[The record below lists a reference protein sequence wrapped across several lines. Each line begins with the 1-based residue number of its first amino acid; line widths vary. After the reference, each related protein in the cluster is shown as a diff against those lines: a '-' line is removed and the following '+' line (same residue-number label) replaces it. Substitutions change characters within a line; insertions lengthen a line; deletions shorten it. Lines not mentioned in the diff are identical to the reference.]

1 MLYSS
6 HWTEKYCFNRPREQG
21 PVRQYGSSEA
31 ISSCA
36 WSEHANSPLLIA
48 GMGNKYLRVYDIRA
62 DPGSNPLQFASKAVH
77 GIAVDPFSPYRLA
90 SYTEEGII
98 KLWDIRKNNDAVL
111 TLNPDNKNNLSK
123 IVFSPTQPGF
133 LASLTKDAFH
143 INLWDIQ
150 ETCSLQSAVD
160 SSVQKAAIAP
170 SVSTSAA
177 IANTTAANPKLERSA
192 SHNALQSLYNEDED
206 LSIPVLW
213 KSRKTRSSNKEFA
226 TFSFIPNSIYSSSTK
241 PIPNTHNI
249 LTVHKDGKF
258 ESVKVQE
265 ACQIAWQP
273 TGGMVMT
280 GKRGLL
286 SYYPIGMDGKFEKQL
301 QNLKIDD
308 SDQEEENGDL

>member
-1 MLYSS
+1 MSIDLYQI
-6 HWTEKYCFNRPREQG
+6 RAREQG

-36 WSEHANSPLLIA
+36 WSEHANAPLLIA

-62 DPGSNPLQFASKAVH
+62 DLNSSPLQFATKAVH
-77 GIAVDPFSPYRLA
+77 GITVDPFSPYRLA

-98 KLWDIRKNNDAVL
+98 KLWDIRKSNEAVL
-111 TLNPDNKNNLSK
+111 TLNPENKTNLSK
-123 IVFSPTQPGF
+123 LVFSPTQPGF

-160 SSVQKAAIAP
+160 SSVQKSSSVPPAP
-170 SVSTSAA
+170 SVSR
-177 IANTTAANPKLERSA
+177 LERSA
-192 SHNALQSLYNEDED
+192 SHSALQSLVNDDEE

-213 KSRKTRSSNKEFA
+213 KSRKTRSSNKEFT
-226 TFSFIPNSIYSSSTK
+226 TFSFIPNSIASATK
-241 PIPNTHNI
+241 QTQNVHNL

-258 ESVKVQE
+258 ESIKVQE

-286 SYYPIGMDGKFEKQL
+286 SYYPASSESLEKKMTDFRL
-301 QNLKIDD
+301 T
-308 SDQEEENGDL
+308 EEEFLLP